1 MKEHIDVAK
10 DFIDFISESPTKY
23 HAIENV
29 KSKLL
34 QHKFE
39 SLSIDEKMGF
49 KTTWKIFYRTG
60 QLGINCIL
68 HEFS

>member
-29 KSKLL
+29 KSKL
-34 QHKFE
+34 
-39 SLSIDEKMGF
+39 
-49 KTTWKIFYRTG
+49 YRTG

>member
-29 KSKLL
+29 KFYSISLNHCLL
-34 QHKFE
+34 TKN
-39 SLSIDEKMGF
+39 
-49 KTTWKIFYRTG
+49 
-60 QLGINCIL
+60 GI
-68 HEFS
+68 

>member
-34 QHKFE
+34 QHKFI
-39 SLSIDEKMGF
+39 LSNR
-49 KTTWKIFYRTG
+49 TTR
-60 QLGINCIL
+60 
-68 HEFS
+68 H